1 MSLVSPKAAMAKNA
15 LAERAKG
22 GKVGEDGENATGGE
36 EQRDLPYEEYMDFLG
51 TYEDSKWWLDKDKAK
66 DDDATKDTT
75 DPLNKHAISD
85 AISEKD
91 EDDAKSDNMSQ
102 ANSNMDSPKFSTSS
116 AGNKF
121 NSSDD
126 NEEEEK
132 DEFPSLDDALAQDFN
147 INEISSLK
155 QRFSDL
161 NR

>member
-1 MSLVSPKAAMAKNA
+1 MK
-15 LAERAKG
+15 
-22 GKVGEDGENATGGE
+22 
-36 EQRDLPYEEYMDFLG
+36 
-51 TYEDSKWWLDKDKAK
+51 
-66 DDDATKDTT
+66 
-75 DPLNKHAISD
+75 KHEISD

-102 ANSNMDSPKFSTSS
+102 ANSNLDSPKFSTSS

-121 NSSDD
+121 DSSEG
-126 NEEEEK
+126 NEEEK

-161 NR
+161 NRQPRKINQLFPAPL